1 MSDCLF
7 CKIVAG
13 EIPSKPVAQSERAYA
28 FYDIAP
34 QAPVHVLVV
43 SKEHITSADE
53 IASSHGGIIDD
64 MVLLAQEVAERH
76 HAPCKLGHFCG
87 KLRIC
92 RIQDHLSQ
100 AMGSGQRNHLAIDHH
115 DLSAGRLDNQRPH
128 DRGSDLPR
136 ATDDQDA
143 KCQCRPLF
151 YDFLTRWS
159 IMRPP
164 AAGLTCT
171 VAER

>member
-53 IASSHGGIIDD
+53 IASTHGGILDD
-64 MVLLAQEVAERH
+64 MVLLGPRGRRARRDPRER
-76 HAPCKLGHFCG
+76 
-87 KLRIC
+87 
-92 RIQDHLSQ
+92 
-100 AMGSGQRNHLAIDHH
+100 
-115 DLSAGRLDNQRPH
+115 
-128 DRGSDLPR
+128 LPPGLQHR
-136 ATDDQDA
+136 A
-143 KCQCRPLF
+143 
-151 YDFLTRWS
+151 
-159 IMRPP
+159 
-164 AAGLTCT
+164 
-171 VAER
+171 